1 MAPAHDNVRPT
12 RLEPFGPASYSQNID
27 RRQTARRV
35 LLSVARVNPIAI
47 KPGASPWQ
55 ISEPLCWTSII

>member
-1 MAPAHDNVRPT
+1 
-12 RLEPFGPASYSQNID
+12 
-27 RRQTARRV
+27 V